1 MSSPSL
7 KSSQN
12 ASASAGAPRLFVL
25 EINAGRIHSMNT
37 DGSDRKTIVSD
48 CHLPDGIVVDAE
60 AGHVYWTNMGIPNLN
75 DGSVERADIDGKNR
89 KVIVAKGVTHSPKQI
104 ILDKKGGKLYWCDR
118 EGMRVMRCNLDGS
131 KLETL
136 IETGRGE
143 ADSRDATRWCVG
155 LTIDPKFGHL
165 YWSQKGPDNA
175 GLGRISRANLE
186 IPDGQTAANRSD
198 IEIFF
203 DDLPEPIDLELDLAK
218 GLQVVATDI
227 APNAEAALRKFVETA
242 WPALKRLGLS
252 PGASQSNLKF
262 TADIAQALAG
272 ADLVQENGPERI
284 DFKQKLYGQLDELL
298 PPEVIIASSSSG
310 LTMSEIQKGAAS
322 HPERCVIGHP
332 FNPPH
337 LIPLTQIVAGAKPSD
352 ATIRRAAGF
361 YTSIGQRTVRVNK
374 EMPGHVANRLQAALS
389 REIYYLVAEG
399 VVSAADV
406 DTALSWG
413 PGLRWGVMGGLM
425 LNHLGGGPGG
435 IEHFFQQFT
444 GPMTAWWKTLGSPV
458 LTPELQKKLIDSV
471 HAEVGSRTIEEL
483 EAHRDEVLLGL
494 RELRTKAEKT
504 PATPKAAARAG

>member
-1 MSSPSL
+1 MTDTKPIRRVAIIGTGVIGASWTSL
-7 KSSQN
+7 
-12 ASASAGAPRLFVL
+12 F
-25 EINAGRIHSMNT
+25 
-37 DGSDRKTIVSD
+37 
-48 CHLPDGIVVDAE
+48 
-60 AGHVYWTNMGIPNLN
+60 
-75 DGSVERADIDGKNR
+75 
-89 KVIVAKGVTHSPKQI
+89 
-104 ILDKKGGKLYWCDR
+104 
-118 EGMRVMRCNLDGS
+118 
-131 KLETL
+131 
-136 IETGRGE
+136 
-143 ADSRDATRWCVG
+143 
-155 LTIDPKFGHL
+155 
-165 YWSQKGPDNA
+165 
-175 GLGRISRANLE
+175 
-186 IPDGQTAANRSD
+186 
-198 IEIFF
+198 
-203 DDLPEPIDLELDLAK
+203 LAK

-252 PGASQSNLKF
+252 PAASQSNLKF
-262 TADIAQALAG
+262 AADMAQALAG

-284 DFKQKLYGQLDELL
+284 DFKQKLYGQLDALL
-298 PPEVIIASSSSG
+298 APEVIIASSSSG

-322 HPERCVIGHP
+322 HPERCVIAHP

-337 LIPLTQIVAGAKPSD
+337 LIPLVEIVGGAKTSE
-352 ATIRRAAGF
+352 ATIQRADEF

-458 LTPELQKKLIDSV
+458 LTPEVQKKLIDGV
-471 HAEVGSRTIEEL
+471 HAEAGSRTIQEL
-483 EAHRDEVLLGL
+483 EAERDEVLLGL
-494 RELRTKAEKT
+494 IELRNKVGKSSQTKSREPVA
-504 PATPKAAARAG
+504 